1 MKKLVSLLEAVTSV
15 VPNLYQYV
23 DFPARAVG
31 SSTPASDKIN
41 DVLLSDINA
50 ATKAAG
56 LTKSSITTA
65 VSGHKETTKSG
76 NTSRHTN
83 GTGVDIA
90 IINGSAITK
99 DTGDKLV
106 AQLKGMG
113 YDTSGSE
120 SGHPKA
126 VLWQVADHFN
136 HVHVSNTTG
145 VPSTP
150 GSDTSTPGSDT
161 STSNNATQTSKYSY
175 KSSDVSKPDDEFT
188 TSAENM
194 NKGFITQAT
203 NALGLTKVESI
214 SIKEKK
220 LLENIQKIK
229 KLL

>member
-1 MKKLVSLLEAVTSV
+1 MEKLVSLLEAVTSV
-15 VPNLYQYV
+15 APNLYPYL
-23 DFPARAVG
+23 DFPAKAVG

-56 LTKSSITTA
+56 LTKTSITTA
-65 VSGHKETTKSG
+65 VSGHKSTTTSG
-76 NTSRHTN
+76 NPSRHTG
-83 GTGVDIA
+83 GTAVDIA

-126 VLWQVADHFN
+126 VLWQVKDHFN

-145 VPSTP
+145 APSTP
-150 GSDTSTPGSDT
+150 GSVSTSGGTTTSGDQSTSDT
-161 STSNNATQTSKYSY
+161 TGGVTDYKAVASNMFTDALKTGINKLGIQT
-175 KSSDVSKPDDEFT
+175 
-188 TSAENM
+188 
-194 NKGFITQAT
+194 
-203 NALGLTKVESI
+203 ESRLDKDI
-214 SIKEKK
+214 
-220 LLENIQKIK
+220 NKIK
-229 KLL
+229 KLLK

>member
-1 MKKLVSLLEAVTSV
+1 MKKLINLLEAVTSV
-15 VPNLYQYV
+15 SPNLYQYV

-65 VSGHKETTKSG
+65 VSGHRETTKSG
-76 NTSRHTN
+76 NTSRHMN

-126 VLWQVADHFN
+126 VLWQVKDHFN

-145 VPSTP
+145 APSTP
-150 GSDTSTPGSDT
+150 GSVTTSGDTTTTSDT
-161 STSNNATQTSKYSY
+161 T
-175 KSSDVSKPDDEFT
+175 
-188 TSAENM
+188 
-194 NKGFITQAT
+194 G
-203 NALGLTKVESI
+203 GLTDYKAVASNMFTDALKTGINKLGIQTESRLDKDI
-214 SIKEKK
+214 
-220 LLENIQKIK
+220 NKIK
-229 KLL
+229 KLLK

>member
-1 MKKLVSLLEAVTSV
+1 MEKLVSLLEAVTSV
-15 VPNLYQYV
+15 APNLYPYL
-23 DFPARAVG
+23 DFPAKAVG

-56 LTKSSITTA
+56 LTKTSITTA
-65 VSGHKETTKSG
+65 VSGHKSTTTSG
-76 NTSRHTN
+76 NPSRHTG
-83 GTGVDIA
+83 GTAVDIA

-126 VLWQVADHFN
+126 VLWQVANHFN

-145 VPSTP
+145 APSTP
-150 GSDTSTPGSDT
+150 GSVTTSGGTTTTSDT
-161 STSNNATQTSKYSY
+161 T
-175 KSSDVSKPDDEFT
+175 
-188 TSAENM
+188 
-194 NKGFITQAT
+194 G
-203 NALGLTKVESI
+203 GLTDYKAVASNMFTDALKTGINKLGIQTESRLDKDI
-214 SIKEKK
+214 
-220 LLENIQKIK
+220 NKIK
-229 KLL
+229 KLLK

>member
-1 MKKLVSLLEAVTSV
+1 MKKLISLLETVTRVS
-15 VPNLYQYV
+15 PNLYPYV

-31 SSTPASDKIN
+31 SSTPASDEIN

-56 LTKSSITTA
+56 LTKSSVTTA
-65 VSGHKETTKSG
+65 VSGHRETTKSG
-76 NTSRHTN
+76 NTSRHMN

-99 DTGDKLV
+99 ETGDKLV

-150 GSDTSTPGSDT
+150 GTVSASGDTST
-161 STSNNATQTSKYSY
+161 ATAA
-175 KSSDVSKPDDEFT
+175 T
-188 TSAENM
+188 TSDST
-194 NKGFITQAT
+194 NKYKTAADSIFTD
-203 NALGLTKVESI
+203 ALTTGINKLGIQTESRLDRDI
-214 SIKEKK
+214 
-220 LLENIQKIK
+220 NKIK
-229 KLL
+229 KLLK

>member
-1 MKKLVSLLEAVTSV
+1 MKKLINLLEAVTSV
-15 VPNLYQYV
+15 APNLYPYV

-31 SSTPASDKIN
+31 TSTPASDKIN

-56 LTKSSITTA
+56 LTKSSVTTA
-65 VSGHKETTKSG
+65 VSGHRETTKSG

-145 VPSTP
+145 APSTP
-150 GSDTSTPGSDT
+150 GSVSTSGGTTTSDT
-161 STSNNATQTSKYSY
+161 TGGITDYKAVASNMFTDALKTGLNKIGVQT
-175 KSSDVSKPDDEFT
+175 
-188 TSAENM
+188 
-194 NKGFITQAT
+194 
-203 NALGLTKVESI
+203 ESRLDRDI
-214 SIKEKK
+214 
-220 LLENIQKIK
+220 NKIK
-229 KLL
+229 KLLK

>member
-1 MKKLVSLLEAVTSV
+1 MKKLISLLEAVTSV
-15 VPNLYQYV
+15 APNLYPYL
-23 DFPARAVG
+23 DFPAKAVG

-56 LTKSSITTA
+56 LTKTSITTA
-65 VSGHKETTKSG
+65 VSGHKSTTTSG
-76 NTSRHTN
+76 NPSRHTG
-83 GTGVDIA
+83 GTAVDIA

-126 VLWQVADHFN
+126 VLWQVASHFN

-145 VPSTP
+145 APSTP
-150 GSDTSTPGSDT
+150 GSVTTSGGTSVDGTPTAIASSD
-161 STSNNATQTSKYSY
+161 SKSKYKMAADSI
-175 KSSDVSKPDDEFT
+175 FT
-188 TSAENM
+188 DALTTGL
-194 NKGFITQAT
+194 NKIGVQT
-203 NALGLTKVESI
+203 ESRLDRDI
-214 SIKEKK
+214 
-220 LLENIQKIK
+220 NKIK
-229 KLL
+229 KLLK

>member
-1 MKKLVSLLEAVTSV
+1 MEKLVSLLEAVTSV
-15 VPNLYQYV
+15 APNLYPYL
-23 DFPARAVG
+23 DFPAKAVG

-56 LTKSSITTA
+56 LTKTSITTA
-65 VSGHKETTKSG
+65 VSGHKSTTTSG
-76 NTSRHTN
+76 NPSRHTG
-83 GTGVDIA
+83 GTAVDIA

-126 VLWQVADHFN
+126 VLWQVASHFN

-145 VPSTP
+145 APSTP
-150 GSDTSTPGSDT
+150 GSVTTSGDTTTTSDT
-161 STSNNATQTSKYSY
+161 T
-175 KSSDVSKPDDEFT
+175 
-188 TSAENM
+188 
-194 NKGFITQAT
+194 G
-203 NALGLTKVESI
+203 GLTDYKAVASNMFTDALKTGINKLGIQTESRLDKDI
-214 SIKEKK
+214 
-220 LLENIQKIK
+220 NKIK
-229 KLL
+229 KLLK

>member
-15 VPNLYQYV
+15 APNLYPYL
-23 DFPARAVG
+23 DFPAKAVG

-56 LTKSSITTA
+56 LTKTSITTA
-65 VSGHKETTKSG
+65 VSGHKSTTTSG
-76 NTSRHTN
+76 NPSRHTG
-83 GTGVDIA
+83 GTAVDIA

-126 VLWQVADHFN
+126 VLWQVASHFN

-145 VPSTP
+145 APSTP
-150 GSDTSTPGSDT
+150 GSVTTSGDTTTTSDT
-161 STSNNATQTSKYSY
+161 T
-175 KSSDVSKPDDEFT
+175 
-188 TSAENM
+188 
-194 NKGFITQAT
+194 G
-203 NALGLTKVESI
+203 GLTDYKAVASNMFTDALKTGINKLGIQTESRLDKDI
-214 SIKEKK
+214 
-220 LLENIQKIK
+220 NKIK
-229 KLL
+229 KLLK